1 MDLRQLRYFLA
12 VVEHG
17 SFTRAAAA
25 TGRTQQAL
33 SKGIQALEQQLGAR
47 LFERGARQVR
57 LTEVGRL
64 LVEHA
69 RPASEVVRRFED
81 RLHELQTGAE
91 GQVRIGTG
99 PSTAGSLVAPAVLA
113 LRRHWPRIG
122 VHVSGGILPELL
134 PGLLARELDVVV
146 SLHISGDG
154 EPDPRIQ
161 AELLV
166 QDEYRVLASARH
178 PLAGQHGIGPA
189 ALLEQPW
196 VFGRRLGTIEA
207 AFGQRFAQ
215 AGLEPPSNAMETGSP
230 EFLRAMVETGGY
242 LTLLPLR
249 LAQAELEAGRWR
261 ALDAPGFAW
270 QRPVRVYTR
279 AGEPQSAP
287 LARFLQAL
295 RNAAAPLDRDS
306 TRGDL
311 PQDRL
316 SYTYTIKAI

>member
-113 LRRHWPRIG
+113 LRRHWPRLG
-122 VHVSGGILPELL
+122 VHVAGGILPELL
-134 PGLLARELDVVV
+134 PGLLARDLDVVV
-146 SLHISGDG
+146 TLHISGDA
-154 EPDPRIQ
+154 EPDPRLHG
-161 AELLV
+161 EVLGH
-166 QDEYRVLASARH
+166 DEYRVLASGRH
-178 PLAGQHGIGPA
+178 PLAGQRGLGA
-189 ALLEQPW
+189 GQLLHHPW
-196 VFGRRLGTIEA
+196 IFGRRLGSVEG
-207 AFGQRFAQ
+207 AFRQRFSA
-215 AGLEPPSNAMETGSP
+215 AGLSPPASAMEAGSP
-230 EFLRAMVETGGY
+230 EFLRAMVEEGGY
-242 LTLLPLR
+242 LTLLPRR
-249 LAQAELEAGRWR
+249 LAQAELAAGRWV

-270 QRPVRVYTR
+270 QRPIMAYTR
-279 AGEPQSAP
+279 GGEPQSAP

-295 RNAAAPLDRDS
+295 RLAAAQAPGAPPVPTPAGS
-306 TRGDL
+306 VA
-311 PQDRL
+311 
-316 SYTYTIKAI
+316 S